1 MKIVVVGAGPA
12 GLYFALLMKRQNPGH
27 DIRVIEQNLSDATYG
42 FGVVFSEGALKFLER
57 DDADFYATLT
67 AAMERWP
74 EQTIVHRDQAVRID
88 GNGFA
93 AIGRLELLSLL
104 QDLCAR
110 ARVEIA
116 FESRIETLATIDADL
131 IVGADG
137 VNSMVREHTADR
149 FAPEIGEL
157 SNKFVW
163 YGTEQLFDT
172 LTLTFRQNEHGAF
185 VAHHYRYSPAMST
198 FIVEC
203 DTATW
208 QRAGF
213 DKMTERDSRAYCER
227 VFAPDLGGHPLFSN
241 KSVWRSFPVVTNQRW
256 VHENTVLI
264 GDALRTVHFSIG
276 SGTRLALEDAIF
288 LARAFADVGGDDV
301 NLALAHFERTRR
313 PIVDKI
319 LAGAAGS
326 FTWYE
331 GFSGL
336 MDLEPYPF
344 AYSYMTRSGRMT
356 HDRLRE
362 TAPRFVAAY
371 EASYPS

>member
-1 MKIVVVGAGPA
+1 MNITIIGAGPA
-12 GLYFALLMKRQNPGH
+12 GLYFALLMKRQDPANQ
-27 DIRVIEQNLSDATYG
+27 IRVIEQNPRDATYG
-42 FGVVFSEGALKFLER
+42 FGVVFSEGALGFLER
-57 DDADFYATLT
+57 DDGEFYAALT

-74 EQTIVHRDQAVRID
+74 EQTIVHRDRAIGID

-104 QDLCAR
+104 QGLCAE
-110 ARVEIA
+110 AGIDVVYESPVDSIA
-116 FESRIETLATIDADL
+116 GIDADL

-137 VNSMVREHTADR
+137 VNSVVRSQLGDQFGPEVAD
-149 FAPEIGEL
+149 L

-163 YGTEQLFDT
+163 YGTAQLFDT
-172 LTLTFRQNEHGAF
+172 LTLTFRETDHGAF

-203 DTATW
+203 EAATW

-213 DKMTERDSRAYCER
+213 AAMSEADSRRICEKI
-227 VFAPDLGGHPLFSN
+227 FAADLGGHPLVSN
-241 KSVWRSFPVVTNQRW
+241 NSLWRNFPVVTNQHW
-256 VHENTVLI
+256 THGNVVLI

-288 LARAFADVGGDDV
+288 LARAFAETGNDVPV
-301 NLALAHFERTRR
+301 ALARFETTRR

-326 FTWYE
+326 FSWYE
-331 GFSGL
+331 SFGDL
-336 MDLEPYPF
+336 MHLAPYPL

-356 HDRLRE
+356 HDRLRDI
-362 TAPRFVAAY
+362 APRFVAEY
-371 EASYPS
+371 EAAQIG

>member
-1 MKIVVVGAGPA
+1 MNITIIGAGPA
-12 GLYFALLMKRQNPGH
+12 GLYFALLMKRQDPANQ
-27 DIRVIEQNLSDATYG
+27 IRVIEQNPRDATYG
-42 FGVVFSEGALKFLER
+42 FGVVFSEGALGFLER
-57 DDADFYATLT
+57 DDGEFYAALT

-74 EQTIVHRDQAVRID
+74 EQTIVHRDRAIGID

-104 QDLCAR
+104 QGLCAE
-110 ARVEIA
+110 AGIDVVYKSPVDSIA
-116 FESRIETLATIDADL
+116 GIDADL

-137 VNSMVREHTADR
+137 VNSVVRSQLGDQFGPEVAD
-149 FAPEIGEL
+149 L

-163 YGTEQLFDT
+163 YGTAQLFDT
-172 LTLTFRQNEHGAF
+172 LTLTFRETDHGAF
-185 VAHHYRYSPAMST
+185 VAHHYRYGPVMST

-203 DTATW
+203 EAATW

-213 DKMTERDSRAYCER
+213 AAMSEADSRRICEKI
-227 VFAPDLGGHPLFSN
+227 FAADLGGHPLVSN
-241 KSVWRSFPVVTNQRW
+241 NSLWRNFPVVTNQHW
-256 VHENTVLI
+256 THGNVVLI

-288 LARAFADVGGDDV
+288 LARAFAETGNDVPV
-301 NLALAHFERTRR
+301 ALARFETTRR

-326 FTWYE
+326 FSWYE
-331 GFSGL
+331 SFGDL
-336 MDLEPYPF
+336 MHLAPYPL

-356 HDRLRE
+356 HDRLRDI
-362 TAPRFVAAY
+362 APRFVAEY
-371 EASYPS
+371 EAAQIG